1 MVELGI
7 TPILPSFTGFVPREI
22 TELYPNA
29 QVVDSINLNNFPTTF
44 TNVTFLEPFDPL
56 FGQIQSAFLEKRTD
70 YLGNVSHFYTLDQ
83 YNENVPFSGDLD
95 YLKEIAKGTVTSL
108 RESDPEAIWVMQGW
122 MFFYDQEFW
131 SQDKVESHLSGVE
144 KGQILIL
151 DLYTDH
157 SPVWTWTNS
166 YYGHDFIINSLHN
179 FGGNQGLEGSLQVL
193 MQNFTEAILANPSN
207 LVGVGL
213 AMESQEG
220 NQIAYDIVFDQAWS
234 KEPLDLDAYTR
245 SYITAR
251 YGPERVSEIIL
262 YAWVDLVELVYTND
276 QSNNPPITNFP
287 LRP

>member
-1 MVELGI
+1 ME
-7 TPILPSFTGFVPREI
+7 
-22 TELYPNA
+22 
-29 QVVDSINLNNFPTTF
+29 
-44 TNVTFLEPFDPL
+44 
-56 FGQIQSAFLEKRTD
+56 

-95 YLKEIAKGTVTSL
+95 YLKEIAKGTVASL
-108 RESDPEAIWVMQGW
+108 RESDSEAIWVMQGW

-131 SQDKVESHLSGVE
+131 SQDKVESYLSGVE

-157 SPVWTWTNS
+157 SPVWTWTSS

-193 MQNFTEAILANPSN
+193 TQNFTEAILANPSN

-213 AMESQEG
+213 AMEGQEG

-234 KEPLDLDAYTR
+234 KKPSDLDVYTR

-251 YGPERVSEIIL
+251 YGPGKFLKLFLMR
-262 YAWVDLVELVYTND
+262 WVDL
-276 QSNNPPITNFP
+276 I
-287 LRP
+287 